1 MRRIVMTRERG
12 VFERPKGSGI
22 WWIRYADQYG
32 KLHREKVGPKSL
44 ARAAYQK
51 RKTEIKE
58 GKFFPERIRH
68 KNEILFEDMIK
79 LYLEDHAKPNKRSYK
94 DDMHRKKRLVDF
106 FGSKALS
113 EISRQDVERF
123 KARLS
128 QEVSHATVNRH
139 LALLKT
145 IFNKAIAWGKTA
157 NNPAQGVKLYRE
169 NNQRVRFLSEE
180 EETKLKE
187 KFPPQAWAL
196 VELALHTG
204 LRRAELFGLRWSD
217 INFQNKIIT
226 IPQSKSGEKRHVP
239 MNSSVLELLRNLP
252 SRMKS
257 EWVFPN
263 LSGTAP
269 IYERNF
275 VRRVFN
281 PAVKEA
287 QIENFTWHDLRH
299 TFASRLVMK
308 GVDLRTVQELMGHK
322 TIQMTLR
329 YSHLSPAHKI
339 AAVQTLVQGKNEGQ
353 TDTSTST
360 KASGTKKEISYVN

>member
-1 MRRIVMTRERG
+1 MTRG

-22 WWIRYADQYG
+22 WWARYADEYG
-32 KLHREKVGPKSL
+32 KIHREKVGPKSL
-44 ARAAYQK
+44 AKSAYQK

-58 GKFFPERIRH
+58 GKFFPEKIKH
-68 KNEILFEDMIK
+68 KREILFEDMVK

-94 DDMHRKKRLVDF
+94 DDIHRKKRLIDF
-106 FGSKALS
+106 FKGKSLS

-128 QEVSHATVNRH
+128 QEVSPATVNRH

-145 IFNKAIAWGKTA
+145 IFNKAIEWGKTKT
-157 NNPAQGVKLYRE
+157 NPVQGVKLYRE

-180 EETKLKE
+180 EEARLKV
-187 KFPPQAWAL
+187 KFPPQYWAL

-217 INFQNKIIT
+217 INFQTKIIT
-226 IPQSKSGEKRHVP
+226 IPRSKSGQKRHVP
-239 MNSSVLELLRNLP
+239 MNSRVIELLRKLP
-252 SRMKS
+252 SRMKG

-263 LSGTAP
+263 SSGTAP
-269 IYERNF
+269 LYERNF

-299 TFASRLVMK
+299 TFASRLIMK
-308 GVDLRTVQELMGHK
+308 GVDLRTVQELLGHK
-322 TIQMTLR
+322 DITMTLR

-353 TDTSTST
+353 TDTTT
-360 KASGTKKEISYVN
+360 GTNAIIKNKEVIYHS